1 MVFGFQCAVSFNAST
16 TWFVVIG
23 AFVQSARMT
32 THSASEI
39 FGRFG
44 RRGFRVE
51 VFCSGIADS
60 YTRKRKCL
68 TRVGIASEIVE
79 RFRPVRE
86 DIYSAP
92 LGLEVRKDGPVTF
105 HEPVSSRTPNEP

>member
-51 VFCSGIADS
+51 VFCSGIAGS

-79 RFRPVRE
+79 HRFSPRE
-86 DIYSAP
+86 RRNIPPA
-92 LGLEVRKDGPVTF
+92 GLKVPKEGAFLST
-105 HEPVSSRTPNEP
+105 S